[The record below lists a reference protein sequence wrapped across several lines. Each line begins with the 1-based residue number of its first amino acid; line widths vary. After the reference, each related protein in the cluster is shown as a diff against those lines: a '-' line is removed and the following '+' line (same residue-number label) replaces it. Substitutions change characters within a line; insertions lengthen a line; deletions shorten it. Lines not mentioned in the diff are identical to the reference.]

1 MRKSNKDM
9 VIVKPENG
17 LLYNYFKKNDGKMPK
32 TMHDIAEKEG
42 IERAICDYIAGMT
55 DTFAINLFKDIFLPR
70 SSKIF

>member
-1 MRKSNKDM
+1 MTNYRMAVQLD
-9 VIVKPENG
+9 G
-17 LLYNYFKKNDGKMPK
+17 LDLANEYISGPLKGELY
-32 TMHDIAEKEG
+32 IAEKEG